1 MKVACC
7 VFFSQP
13 GGSIFFTTINKT
25 AQSYALAVV
34 GAERLARL
42 VEPGTHDWNKFIS
55 PEELESLLQQ
65 SECRPPS
72 TASTLPANRPCP
84 QSVFNQQ
91 GQEIAL
97 S

>member
-1 MKVACC
+1 MLRV
-7 VFFSQP
+7 VFFFQP

-65 SECRPPS
+65 SECLPPS
-72 TASTLPANRPCP
+72 TLPSIRRRRRRLQLC
-84 QSVFNQQ
+84 VFNQK
-91 GQEIAL
+91 GQEFVL